1 MLHKI
6 SRTRLNRLVIGV
18 AVAAMTFGTAFAQD
32 NSTPLQN
39 GTRPGV
45 SNDYRIAEPAPEPDD
60 AVPSNG
66 NGQFKIGETD
76 VRISGSITIDVGAG
90 AIKVPRHACGP
101 SSLPR
106 PPGTR
111 ALAALKRTAPP
122 LLPQTVGAFLDL
134 KSNSPGVHCRL
145 LISDASR
152 HSADDPTSSL

>member
-111 ALAALKRTAPP
+111 ALAALKRTAPAAASANGRGF
-122 LLPQTVGAFLDL
+122 LGSKIQLAGSALPAFDFGCFAAF
-134 KSNSPGVHCRL
+134 SRR
-145 LISDASR
+145 SD
-152 HSADDPTSSL
+152 